1 MTWAEVNTLNK
12 IKKQIST
19 YYFNK
24 LPSNVFIKAEKPE
37 NSLFFSTIIMNE
49 ISKVNVSLQFAF
61 TGGEQHSET
70 DMQMNNLTITS
81 YIHTCEKQKSSL
93 RANNHVFYLMY
104 RLKRETWIKP
114 PMVDEEVD
122 RHPLC
127 SAAVFLKILHCPLMF
142 ISMTFVQLQH
152 AAGSLSSTRSV
163 GGRLP
168 EKRDMQTPHFTGF
181 HTNSWCIWC
190 AWVRK
195 HFLSAG
201 TMCRHPPSSP
211 VSIPNIQHPLSS
223 LLPSLPR
230 LWFTSS
236 FTASLTFYGDDIYT
250 CFFFPL
256 CAFSPCLKCTEAQ
269 QVERYPTKHFIYY
282 ATDFL

>member
-1 MTWAEVNTLNK
+1 MRLAKWTCPCSLL
-12 IKKQIST
+12 
-19 YYFNK
+19 
-24 LPSNVFIKAEKPE
+24 LPARR
-37 NSLFFSTIIMNE
+37 
-49 ISKVNVSLQFAF
+49 
-61 TGGEQHSET
+61 HSET
-70 DMQMNNLTITS
+70 DMRMNNLTITS
-81 YIHTCEKQKSSL
+81 YIHTCETQTSPL
-93 RANNHVFYLMY
+93 RANNHVLYLMY

-127 SAAVFLKILHCPLMF
+127 AAEVFLKILHCPLMF
-142 ISMTFVQLQH
+142 ICMTFVQLQH
-152 AAGSLSSTRSV
+152 AAGSLSSTRSI

-168 EKRDMQTPHFTGF
+168 EKQDMQTMQVPTFY
-181 HTNSWCIWC
+181 
-190 AWVRK
+190 R
-195 HFLSAG
+195 LSYKLLMYL
-201 TMCRHPPSSP
+201 MCPSEETLSFCWNDMQTPPSSP

-230 LWFTSS
+230 RWFTSS

-250 CFFFPL
+250 CFFSSL
-256 CAFSPCLKCTEAQ
+256 RAFSPCLKCTEAQ